1 MVIANSCAGSFAYQ
15 NKGQSIP
22 YDNPFVGCRIHEKSF
37 YNLIKYFDKINF
49 YNFNIE
55 ENDIVSFIKNPINS
69 IRLLDYDILIYFPH
83 YDVFKMTNNW
93 INRLPRLI
101 ENLKNENWNQN
112 TLFVY
117 NSYFNTF
124 NHIKNKYPDEF
135 NECAEY
141 RNKILNE
148 FTNRNIIIDYVKP
161 FENYTNNKIILP
173 FEYNHYD
180 EVGTWI
186 IENHPQFINK

>member
-1 MVIANSCAGSFAYQ
+1 MIIANSCAGSFAYQ

-55 ENDIVSFIKNPINS
+55 ENDIISFSKNPINS

-93 INRLPRLI
+93 INRLPRLV

-124 NHIKNKYPDEF
+124 NHTKNKYPDEF
-135 NECAEY
+135 NECVNY
-141 RNKILNE
+141 RNKILTE
-148 FTNRNIIIDYVKP
+148 LTDKNIVVDYIKP
-161 FENYTNNKIILP
+161 YENYTDNKIILP

-186 IENHPQFINK
+186 IENYPQFINK